1 MSNEHST
8 AILSLPRHKLLGVNI
23 VPSRRVILGVAMS
36 LAASALAV
44 FVWGG
49 GWSDLGGALVAAL
62 VYGLPILAIEA
73 ATEKTV
79 RRWADGSRFPLDWI
93 VYGGAKVVLGLVVA
107 MIGTAL
113 MLLLGIVSR
122 WQQLYVANRM
132 VVVVW
137 VIASCLV
144 RLYNM
149 TRRRLEER
157 NQQLEARVESEARA
171 LRLHEQDFEL
181 AREIQQGLMPKEL
194 PRIPGCRLAA
204 TCQPAR
210 SVGGDY
216 YDAIRI
222 GDNAV
227 ALAIGDVSGKGMAA
241 ALLMSNLQAI
251 VRAFAPAGVTP
262 PELCAKANQLIASNV
277 AAGKYITFFYAVADL
292 SKMALDYCCAGHSP
306 PMLQRSDGRVEMLSE
321 GGPVLG
327 VFARASYVGG
337 SVELRPG
344 DCLVLSTDGIT
355 EAMNADDEEFGDE
368 RLMQLLGQGA
378 GRGAE
383 DCRARVMTAVTQFS
397 NGNFHDDATVM
408 VMTVN

>member
-1 MSNEHST
+1 MNIASARRGVLT
-8 AILSLPRHKLLGVNI
+8 AALSLSAVAGSAVLALFVFGGGWRDAGTA
-23 VPSRRVILGVAMS
+23 LGVAV
-36 LAASALAV
+36 L
-44 FVWGG
+44 
-49 GWSDLGGALVAAL
+49 
-62 VYGLPILAIEA
+62 YGLPILAVEA
-73 ATEKTV
+73 LTETRL
-79 RRWADGSRFPLDWI
+79 RRWADASRFPVDWV
-93 VYGGAKVVLGLVVA
+93 VYGGLKIVLGLAVA
-107 MIGTAL
+107 AIGSAL
-113 MLLLGIVSR
+113 VLLLGIVR
-122 WQQLYVANRM
+122 DWHYLYLPNRM

-144 RLYNM
+144 RLYRT
-149 TRRRLEER
+149 TRQRLEDKNR
-157 NQQLEARVESEARA
+157 QLEARVESEGRA

-194 PRIPGCRLAA
+194 PQIPGCQLAA

-222 GDNAV
+222 GDGSV

-262 PELCAKANQLIASNV
+262 QELCTKANQLIAGNV
-277 AAGKYITFFYAVADL
+277 AAGKYITFFYAVADFGN
-292 SKMALDYCCAGHSP
+292 MRLDYCCAGHNP
-306 PMLQRSDGRVEMLSE
+306 PILERQDGRVEMLGE

-327 VFARASYVGG
+327 VFSAARYVCG
-337 SVELRPG
+337 SVQLRPG

-355 EAMNADDEEFGDE
+355 EAMNAEDEEFGDE
-368 RLMQLLGQGA
+368 RLLKLLGEG
-378 GRGAE
+378 GERDAE
-383 DCRARVMTAVTQFS
+383 ECRTRVMTAVTQFA

-408 VMTVN
+408 VMTVD

>member
-1 MSNEHST
+1 M
-8 AILSLPRHKLLGVNI
+8 NI
-23 VPSRRVILGVAMS
+23 APSRRVILGVAMS

-62 VYGLPILAIEA
+62 VYGLPLLAIEA
-73 ATEKTV
+73 ATEKTAL
-79 RRWADGSRFPLDWI
+79 RWADRSRFPIDWI
-93 VYGGAKVVLGLVVA
+93 VYAGIKVALGLVVA
-107 MIGTAL
+107 GIGTAL

-122 WQQLYVANRM
+122 WQQLYIANRM

-149 TRRRLEER
+149 TRRRLEDR
-157 NQQLEARVESEARA
+157 NLQLEARVESEARV

-194 PRIPGCRLAA
+194 PLISGCQLAA

-222 GDNAV
+222 GDDTV

-262 PELCAKANQLIASNV
+262 RELCAKANQLIASNV
-277 AAGKYITFFYAVADL
+277 AAGKYITFFYAVADVG
-292 SKMALDYCCAGHSP
+292 KMRLDYCCAGHNP
-306 PMLQRSDGRVEMLSE
+306 PMLQRSDGRVEMLAE

-327 VFARASYVGG
+327 VFAGASYVGG
-337 SVELRPG
+337 SVELRAG

-355 EAMNADDEEFGDE
+355 EAMNAADEEFGDE
-368 RLMQLLGQGA
+368 RLMELLGQGV